1 MKYSLGYLWD
11 LATVITQK
19 ELKVRYKSSFFGYLW
34 SIANPLLFAM
44 IYYFIFKLVMRVQ
57 IPNYTVFLITGLFP
71 WQWFA
76 NSANNSLFSFI
87 SNSQI
92 IKKTVFPRSV
102 IPFSNVLMECLHFYA
117 LFLLLSFFYMYTI

>member
-1 MKYSLGYLWD
+1 
-11 LATVITQK
+11 
-19 ELKVRYKSSFFGYLW
+19 
-34 SIANPLLFAM
+34 M

-92 IKKTVFPRSV
+92 IKNRFPRSV